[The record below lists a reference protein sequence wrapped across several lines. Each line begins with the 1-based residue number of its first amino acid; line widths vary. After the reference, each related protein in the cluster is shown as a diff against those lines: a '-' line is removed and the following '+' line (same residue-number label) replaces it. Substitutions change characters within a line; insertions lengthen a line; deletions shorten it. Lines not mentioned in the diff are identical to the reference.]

1 MIQFSSVAQLCATL
15 CDAMDCSMP
24 GFPVHHQL
32 PEFAQTHIHQ
42 VSDTI
47 QPSHPLLSPSLL
59 VYDYLNAMYIYTE
72 ADMASNVCRDLHD
85 CILWGYTTEKVTSL
99 WVPQPGHASSKIALL
114 TIFVHGVPMRDV
126 FPRESHLLAISVRS
140 FFLQEHDAKC
150 SSYQR
155 D

>member
-15 CDAMDCSMP
+15 CHAMDCSMP

-72 ADMASNVCRDLHD
+72 ADMASNMCRDLHD
-85 CILWGYTTEKVTSL
+85 CILWGYTTKKVTSL

-114 TIFVHGVPMRDV
+114 TIFVQGVPMRDV

-150 SSYQR
+150 TSYQR

>member
-15 CDAMDCSMP
+15 CDPMDCSMP

-32 PEFAQTHIHQ
+32 PEFAQIHIHQ

-72 ADMASNVCRDLHD
+72 ADMASNVCRHLHD

-114 TIFVHGVPMRDV
+114 TILRDV
-126 FPRESHLLAISVRS
+126 FPRESRLLAISVLS
-140 FFLQEHDAKC
+140 FFLQERDAKC
-150 SSYQR
+150 TSYQR